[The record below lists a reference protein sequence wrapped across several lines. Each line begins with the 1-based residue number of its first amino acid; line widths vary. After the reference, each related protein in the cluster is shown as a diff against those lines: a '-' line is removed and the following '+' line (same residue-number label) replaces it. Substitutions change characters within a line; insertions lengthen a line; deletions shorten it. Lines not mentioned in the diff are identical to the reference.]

1 MHYENATKCGKKNV
15 LIHLS
20 LFLKETPNLQ
30 TREVPKYF
38 VVELCGYQYLK
49 YQIFSRRFS

>member
-1 MHYENATKCGKKNV
+1 MKFGEKNV
-15 LIHLS
+15 LIRLS
-20 LFLKETPNLQ
+20 LFLTETPNLQ

-38 VVELCGYQYLK
+38 DEICGYQYLK